1 MTVPTP
7 DESGQPSPVGPKWRL
22 RVIQA
27 LSIAGPGVLTVY
39 VPVLGTSILV
49 VATIIASW
57 IEYSSRK

>member
-1 MTVPTP
+1 
-7 DESGQPSPVGPKWRL
+7 L